1 MTGFARSD
9 GLLSG
14 ARWAWELRSVNGK
27 GLDIR
32 LRLPPGHDGV
42 EMRARELFAARLSRG
57 NLQATLTVDADSTAQ
72 RIKINESVLD
82 EVVRAMERIGGRL
95 QVQPPTLDG
104 ILSIRGVVEVA
115 DAEPDE
121 AARAAF
127 DEAVLTGLDA
137 ALSGLIAM
145 RAREG
150 TALGNVLTLRIDET
164 ERLVRE
170 AEESPARAPETI
182 RERLAEQIALLLDAA
197 PALDPDRLHQE
208 AVLLAAK
215 ADIREE
221 IDRLNAHIAA
231 ARTLLADGGPVG
243 RRLDFLAQ
251 EFNREVNTL
260 CAKSNDRAL
269 TATGLAMKAVVDQL
283 REQIQNLE

>member
-127 DEAVLTGLDA
+127 DDAVLTGLDA

-150 TALGNVLTLRIDET
+150 TALGNVLTLRIDEI

>member
-42 EMRARELFAARLSRG
+42 EPRARELFAARLSRG

-127 DEAVLTGLDA
+127 DDAVLTGLDA

-150 TALGNVLTLRIDET
+150 TALGNVLTLRIDEI